1 MGGLDDETKIN
12 LNSSTRPKLLFPE
25 IFCCSVTLHEFHLW
39 NLCFL
44 ISSPRSLFWFPLFL
58 NQLRE
63 LRPLSQWPFTRVN
76 PSGDV
81 CYQVLE
87 KCWAE
92 AHDLSPE
99 SILSLRRDDFHLI
112 DSSGTKLP
120 SLRGHPGCDVR
131 GCRGILLRYPV
142 PLIGAVIS
150 SAPRHAHKSI

>member
-1 MGGLDDETKIN
+1 MRLKLIWIHQPAP
-12 LNSSTRPKLLFPE
+12 NSYFLRF
-25 IFCCSVTLHEFHLW
+25 FCCSVTLHEFHLW
-39 NLCFL
+39 NLCVL

-58 NQLRE
+58 NQLRG
-63 LRPLSQWPFTRVN
+63 LRPLSQWPFTWVN
-76 PSGDV
+76 QSGDV

-92 AHDLSPE
+92 AHKLSPD

-120 SLRGHPGCDVR
+120 SLQGHPGCDVR
-131 GCRGILLRYPV
+131 GCGSILLRYPV

-150 SAPRHAHKSI
+150 SAPWHSHKSI